1 MSCSE
6 KFHILEI
13 RDLSVSFRQYDKGTR
28 QVDLPVISRLNVAV
42 HEGEIVAV
50 VGSSGSG
57 KSLLAH
63 AVMGLL
69 PSNARCGGD
78 IYFLQEPLTPKRL
91 AHIRGKEIAL
101 VPQSVTYLDPL
112 MKVGKQVRGGRK
124 DREAGKRQQALFS
137 QYGLPEDTA
146 EKYPFAC
153 SGGMSRRILLATAL
167 MENPRLI
174 IADEPTPGM
183 ELALEVADRIAVF
196 YAGTTVEEALVG
208 DFASQELL
216 RHPYTRALWRAMPRN
231 GFTPIDGVQPYVKDL
246 PEGCVFGPRCP
257 DFSPECLGEIP
268 ERVVRCGTVRCIK
281 CREDDSHHHHGKG
294 LESAVKEANG
304 HAGS

>member
-78 IYFLQEPLTPKRL
+78 ILFPSG
-91 AHIRGKEIAL
+91 AADAKEACAY
-101 VPQSVTYLDPL
+101 Q
-112 MKVGKQVRGGRK
+112 
-124 DREAGKRQQALFS
+124 GKRRLRW
-137 QYGLPEDTA
+137 
-146 EKYPFAC
+146 C
-153 SGGMSRRILLATAL
+153 
-167 MENPRLI
+167 PR
-174 IADEPTPGM
+174 
-183 ELALEVADRIAVF
+183 
-196 YAGTTVEEALVG
+196 
-208 DFASQELL
+208 ASLTWTL
-216 RHPYTRALWRAMPRN
+216 
-231 GFTPIDGVQPYVKDL
+231 
-246 PEGCVFGPRCP
+246 
-257 DFSPECLGEIP
+257 
-268 ERVVRCGTVRCIK
+268 
-281 CREDDSHHHHGKG
+281 
-294 LESAVKEANG
+294 
-304 HAGS
+304 

>member
-101 VPQSVTYLDPL
+101 VPPERHLPGPFDEG
-112 MKVGKQVRGGRK
+112 GKAGAWRK
-124 DREAGKRQQALFS
+124 EGSGSREAAAGAFS

-153 SGGMSRRILLATAL
+153 SGGMSRRILLATG
-167 MENPRLI
+167 PDGKSK
-174 IADEPTPGM
+174 ADHSGRADPGHGTG
-183 ELALEVADRIAVF
+183 AGKKSDGGFPAVCGCGKRRAAD
-196 YAGTTVEEALVG
+196 Y
-208 DFASQELL
+208 
-216 RHPYTRALWRAMPRN
+216 P
-231 GFTPIDGVQPYVKDL
+231 
-246 PEGCVFGPRCP
+246 
-257 DFSPECLGEIP
+257 
-268 ERVVRCGTVRCIK
+268 
-281 CREDDSHHHHGKG
+281 
-294 LESAVKEANG
+294 
-304 HAGS
+304 

>member
-1 MSCSE
+1 MICSE

-124 DREAGKRQQALFS
+124 DREAGKRQQALFPS
-137 QYGLPEDTA
+137 M
-146 EKYPFAC
+146 AC
-153 SGGMSRRILLATAL
+153 RRIRRKNTLLPVPA
-167 MENPRLI
+167 E
-174 IADEPTPGM
+174 
-183 ELALEVADRIAVF
+183 
-196 YAGTTVEEALVG
+196 
-208 DFASQELL
+208 
-216 RHPYTRALWRAMPRN
+216 
-231 GFTPIDGVQPYVKDL
+231 
-246 PEGCVFGPRCP
+246 
-257 DFSPECLGEIP
+257 
-268 ERVVRCGTVRCIK
+268 
-281 CREDDSHHHHGKG
+281 
-294 LESAVKEANG
+294 
-304 HAGS
+304 

>member
-1 MSCSE
+1 MICSE

-101 VPQSVTYLDPL
+101 VPQSVMYTIAAFLGSRNRTLPYLCS
-112 MKVGKQVRGGRK
+112 VRVTDSDHETDLPVSLLPCLPG
-124 DREAGKRQQALFS
+124 ALFPGCAVLLRPHS
-137 QYGLPEDTA
+137 SDTMRYRNLNLLSIGYALKPRLRPRLTQGRSALPWKPWIFGLED
-146 EKYPFAC
+146 
-153 SGGMSRRILLATAL
+153 SHLHLATHSGIL
-167 MENPRLI
+167 
-174 IADEPTPGM
+174 
-183 ELALEVADRIAVF
+183 
-196 YAGTTVEEALVG
+196 
-208 DFASQELL
+208 S
-216 RHPYTRALWRAMPRN
+216 
-231 GFTPIDGVQPYVKDL
+231 
-246 PEGCVFGPRCP
+246 
-257 DFSPECLGEIP
+257 S
-268 ERVVRCGTVRCIK
+268 
-281 CREDDSHHHHGKG
+281 
-294 LESAVKEANG
+294 
-304 HAGS
+304 

>member
-101 VPQSVTYLDPL
+101 VPQSVTFLDPL
-112 MKVGKQVRGGRK
+112 MLSLIHILRKLLCMGFRIVR
-124 DREAGKRQQALFS
+124 DIIF
-137 QYGLPEDTA
+137 P
-146 EKYPFAC
+146 
-153 SGGMSRRILLATAL
+153 LLWQW
-167 MENPRLI
+167 
-174 IADEPTPGM
+174 
-183 ELALEVADRIAVF
+183 
-196 YAGTTVEEALVG
+196 
-208 DFASQELL
+208 S
-216 RHPYTRALWRAMPRN
+216 
-231 GFTPIDGVQPYVKDL
+231 
-246 PEGCVFGPRCP
+246 
-257 DFSPECLGEIP
+257 
-268 ERVVRCGTVRCIK
+268 
-281 CREDDSHHHHGKG
+281 
-294 LESAVKEANG
+294 
-304 HAGS
+304 